1 MNSLVQVRTGL
12 VGSGTDIENLAS
24 AKRAT
29 ILVLS
34 DIHCDDFELLLEILR
49 QFGADSDALV
59 YCGDGIRD
67 FARLFGEASADEK
80 IRQTIPPV
88 VAFARGNG
96 DYNEYSCGSIRF
108 DVPDYITFKAAGRT
122 IFATHGHLFGVDFGT
137 DHLCSVA
144 SASKASLVFYG
155 HTHCPYKKI
164 QDNVVVLNPGSVARP
179 RNGSRPSF
187 AVVTYPGVSEK
198 FDVSFFAIKQ
208 IPFGHY
214 QFSLIS
220 I

>member
-1 MNSLVQVRTGL
+1 MNGLVQVRTGI
-12 VGSGTDIENLAS
+12 VGSAEDIEKLAS
-24 AKRAT
+24 AKKAT
-29 ILVLS
+29 LLVLS
-34 DIHCDDFELLLEILR
+34 DVHCDDYVLLVEIIK

-67 FARLFGEASADEK
+67 FARLFSEALTDEK
-80 IRQTIPPV
+80 IRESIPPV

-96 DYNEYSCGSIRF
+96 DYNEYSANSFKF
-108 DVPDYITFKAAGRT
+108 DIPDYNVFKAAGRT

-137 DHLCSVA
+137 DRLCAVSSV
-144 SASKASLVFYG
+144 SKASLVFYG

-164 QDNVVVLNPGSVARP
+164 QDNVVVLNPGSVTRP
-179 RNGSRPSF
+179 RNGSAPSF
-187 AVVTYPGVSEK
+187 AVVNYPGVSEK
-198 FDVSFFAIKQ
+198 FEINFFGIREN
-208 IPFGHY
+208 PFGRY

>member
-1 MNSLVQVRTGL
+1 M
-12 VGSGTDIENLAS
+12 
-24 AKRAT
+24 
-29 ILVLS
+29 
-34 DIHCDDFELLLEILR
+34 R
-49 QFGADSDALV
+49 QFGTDADALV

-67 FARLFGEASADEK
+67 FARLFAQASEDEK

-96 DYNEYSCGSIRF
+96 DYNEYLGGSVRF
-108 DVPDYITFKAAGRT
+108 DVPDVVTFKAASRT
-122 IFATHGHLFGVDFGT
+122 ILATHGHLFGVDFGT

-198 FDVSFFAIKQ
+198 FEISFFAIKQ

>member
-1 MNSLVQVRTGL
+1 MNGLVQVRTGL
-12 VGSGTDIENLAS
+12 IGSVADIEKLAS
-24 AKRAT
+24 AKKAT

-34 DIHCDDFELLLEILR
+34 DIHCDDYGLLLEILK
-49 QFGADSDALV
+49 QFGEDSDALV

-67 FARLFGEASADEK
+67 FARLFVEASADEK

-96 DYNEYSCGSIRF
+96 DYNEYSGGSVRF
-108 DVPDYITFKAAGRT
+108 DVPDVITFKAASRT
-122 IFATHGHLFGVDFGT
+122 VFATHGHLFGVDFST
-137 DHLCSVA
+137 DHLASVA

-155 HTHCPYKKI
+155 HTHRPYKNI
-164 QDNVVVLNPGSVARP
+164 QDNVVVLNPGSVTRP

-187 AVVTYPGVSEK
+187 AVVTFPGVSEK
-198 FDVSFFAIKQ
+198 FDISFFAIKQ
-208 IPFGHY
+208 IPFGRY